1 MKSKSQKNPKIHAC
15 KTFQYFSF
23 HLQPHEVPEKWKSQS
38 GPRNNTNKNSIDD
51 DTTNISNLK
60 NTNKNANHQSQ
71 KKKQPA
77 LKIKSREKLDTTL
90 LRLLARLPNSQE
102 PVDASHLLDGKRLR
116 KNGNNGKR

>member
-1 MKSKSQKNPKIHAC
+1 M
-15 KTFQYFSF
+15 
-23 HLQPHEVPEKWKSQS
+23 
-38 GPRNNTNKNSIDD
+38 
-51 DTTNISNLK
+51 K
-60 NTNKNANHQSQ
+60 NTNKNANPQSQ

-116 KNGNNGKR
+116 KNVNNGKR